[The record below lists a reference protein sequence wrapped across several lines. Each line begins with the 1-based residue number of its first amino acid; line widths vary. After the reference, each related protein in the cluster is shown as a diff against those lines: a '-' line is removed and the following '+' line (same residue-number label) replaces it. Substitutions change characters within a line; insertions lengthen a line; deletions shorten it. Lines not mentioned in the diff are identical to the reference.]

1 MYVFT
6 ASRLDPTSSD
16 GKSFC
21 STLAR
26 EEKQKTQSPMSDL
39 RAVFYLMT
47 KAFLNQI
54 FYLLKG
60 CRGSTIETIGD
71 LDVRHTL

>member
-1 MYVFT
+1 
-6 ASRLDPTSSD
+6 
-16 GKSFC
+16 
-21 STLAR
+21 
-26 EEKQKTQSPMSDL
+26 MSDL

-47 KAFLNQI
+47 RAFLNQI

-71 LDVRHTL
+71 LDKGILLKPPKPSACPIKPTIRGARQPDAIDSETGFK